1 MKMYSKSYGT
11 EDVMNDLL
19 GSSVRGSAV
28 DFMGAIA
35 VLALVLAIIS
45 TILAFALVLS
55 KKGRDSQNPF
65 MKFLV
70 SVCDFRSLIIEKIL
84 KALYIFSTAYVIF
97 VGFLGIFNFG
107 SYNYG
112 ANLVSSV
119 LTMILG
125 PIVVRIIYE
134 LIMLG
139 VLAVKNIIQINN
151 KLSKLTGDKTS
162 ADVSFDTD
170 LSDLKKYAAAPK
182 APVAP
187 AAPVAPVAPAVPT
200 EPHTVYCEKCGTPY
214 DENAGGCPNCNK

>member
-1 MKMYSKSYGT
+1 MYSKSYGT

-19 GSSVRGSAV
+19 GSSVRGPSV

-35 VLALVLAIIS
+35 VLALVLAIVA
-45 TILAFALVLS
+45 TVLAFVLVLS
-55 KKGRDSQNPF
+55 KKGRNSQNPF

-70 SVCDFRSLIIEKIL
+70 NVCDFRSLIIEKIL
-84 KALYIFSTAYVIF
+84 KALYIFSTAYIIF
-97 VGFLGIFNFG
+97 VGILGIFNFG
-107 SYNYG
+107 SRDYG
-112 ANLVSSV
+112 ANLLSSL
-119 LTMILG
+119 LTIILG
-125 PIVVRIIYE
+125 PIVIRILYE
-134 LIMLG
+134 LIMLA

-170 LSDLKKYAAAPK
+170 ISQLKKYAPAPK

-187 AAPVAPVAPAVPT
+187 VAPVKPVAPA
-200 EPHTVYCEKCGTPY
+200 EPHMVYCEKCGTPY